1 MVLFSWVSSPAL
13 VSEYLTADLPLLCYS
28 RHYGVIRP
36 SMYLASS
43 CVGFF
48 FFLLFC
54 SVILAV
60 ILSVFQL
67 PAWSQHAKPVAKT
80 CCLRFRLLPCGVLRT
95 LLSGRSLL
103 LQRKALA
110 CNSPGC
116 SPSTV
121 TLWNPTCLP
130 VAPLDHMFKFQTSR
144 HSKSDHNYCKILS

>member
-1 MVLFSWVSSPAL
+1 MWV
-13 VSEYLTADLPLLCYS
+13 
-28 RHYGVIRP
+28 
-36 SMYLASS
+36 
-43 CVGFF
+43 FF
-48 FFLLFC
+48 FFKLFC

-103 LQRKALA
+103 LQRKAPA

-144 HSKSDHNYCKILS
+144 HSKSDHNYCKILSLATWPLLTSPLRQKLQCCSCWETSHFTFAQ